1 MVSAFFRALRPVQ
14 WVKNVFVLA
23 PLVFAQRRGDA
34 EAIVRTAIAVA
45 CCCAAASAVYLWND
59 LRDREEDRHHPVKR
73 SRPIAS
79 GALPTGVATVGAVVL
94 AASGLALAWSLGP
107 AVAILVALYLGIN
120 LLYAG
125 GLKHVVVLDV
135 MIVASGY
142 VIRVQAGAEAIPV
155 SVSRWLILCTIF
167 LALFLILSKRR
178 HELLLLQDNAG
189 EHRAVLSNYSA
200 SLLEQMMSVVTAAAV
215 VSYAL
220 YVVDEDTVARFGSD
234 QLVWTVPL
242 VLFGIFRYLYLVYQV
257 RDVRNPTETVVT
269 DLPSVVNILLWG
281 AAVLW
286 LTTR

>member
-1 MVSAFFRALRPVQ
+1 MLFAFVRALRPVQ

-23 PLVFAQRRGDA
+23 PLVFAQRLGDPD
-34 EAIVRTAIAVA
+34 AILRTAIAFAVF
-45 CCCAAASAVYLWND
+45 CAAASAVYLWND

-73 SRPIAS
+73 NRPIAS
-79 GALPTGVATVGAVVL
+79 GALPVGAAMTGAVVL
-94 AASGLALAWSLGP
+94 AAGSL
-107 AVAILVALYLGIN
+107 AVAWFLGSAVVTLVALYLGIN

-135 MIVASGY
+135 MMVASGY
-142 VIRVQAGAEAIPV
+142 VIRVQAGADAIPV

-178 HELLLLQDNAG
+178 HELLLLQDDAG
-189 EHRAVLSNYSA
+189 DHRAVLSNYS
-200 SLLEQMMSVVTAAAV
+200 SSFLEQMMSVVTASTV

-220 YVVDEDTVARFGSD
+220 YVVDDDTVARFGSD

-257 RDVRNPTETVVT
+257 RDARNPTETVVT
-269 DLPSVVNILLWG
+269 DLQSVINILLWG
-281 AAVLW
+281 AVVVW